1 VSEYYLDYM
10 TDQERFP
17 RAGFNRS
24 KRLFV
29 EQAVRGRLPAGSRVL
44 DLGCGPG
51 WVSHNLVGD
60 YQVTGIDLELD
71 ATRLCRLMYDG
82 DYLVGNAVRLP
93 AASGRFDAVIFTEAI
108 EHFVQ
113 PAPALAEIARVLKP
127 GGLALVTT
135 PNCGSLFWIAIEN
148 TWHRFFGGPCK
159 PYRRDVHPSRFTR
172 RSLAELLGHYFDAL
186 TVDAVWFG
194 LILTAI
200 GRAPVQPSA
209 GSQPAE
215 G

>member
-1 VSEYYLDYM
+1 VSGYYLAYM

-29 EQAVRGRLPAGSRVL
+29 ENAIRRRLPLGARVL

-51 WVSHNLVGD
+51 WVSHNLIDD
-60 YQVTGIDLELD
+60 YQLTGIDVELD
-71 ATRLCRLMYDG
+71 AVRLCRQRYSA
-82 DYLVGNAVRLP
+82 DYFVGNAEHLP
-93 AASGRFDAVIFTEAI
+93 AAQGRFDAVVFTEAI
-108 EHFVQ
+108 EHFAD
-113 PAPALAEIARVLKP
+113 PGPALAEIARVLTH

-159 PYRRDVHPSRFTR
+159 PYRRDVHPGRFTR
-172 RSLAELLGHYFDAL
+172 RSLGELLGRYLEVETTDTAC
-186 TVDAVWFG
+186 FG
-194 LILTAI
+194 LILTAVC
-200 GRAPVQPSA
+200 RRREA
-209 GSQPAE
+209 GI
-215 G
+215 